1 MKLDKIFSGLNI
13 SSLGLSVQRRRM
25 NSIAE
30 NLANAETTKT
40 ESGGPYRRKLLQLK
54 ARNSGGFASSF
65 QQATVPLATT
75 QSGHVAGSDFGGQGD
90 LSTVPAIEAKE
101 ATDSTPP
108 RMVYDPGNPDAD
120 ADGYVAMPN
129 VNVVTEMVNMISASR
144 AFEANVVAIN
154 AAKNMAKDSLEI

>member
-1 MKLDKIFSGLNI
+1 MKIDRLFAGLNI

-40 ESGGPYRRKLLQLK
+40 ESGGPYKRKFLQLK
-54 ARNSGGFASSF
+54 AHGSQVFTSAI
-65 QQATVPLATT
+65 QQASIPLSTTQNGHVPLAE
-75 QSGHVAGSDFGGQGD
+75 FGARGGPA
-90 LSTVPAIEAKE
+90 TMNAIEAKE
-101 ATDSTPP
+101 TTDPTPP
-108 RMVYDPGNPDAD
+108 RMVYDPGHPDAD
-120 ADGYVAMPN
+120 ANGNVAMPN

-144 AFEANVVAIN
+144 SFEANVVAIN

>member
-1 MKLDKIFSGLNI
+1 MKIDRLFAGLNI
-13 SSLGLSVQRRRM
+13 SSLGLGVQRRRM

-40 ESGGPYRRKLLQLK
+40 ESGGPYKRKIVQLK
-54 ARNSGGFASSF
+54 TRTAQVFSSAIRQASI
-65 QQATVPLATT
+65 PLNTT
-75 QSGHVAGSDFGGQGD
+75 QSGHVQGTTFGTGGD
-90 LSTVPAIEAKE
+90 PVAMNAIEAKE
-101 ATDSTPP
+101 TTDPSPP

-120 ADGYVAMPN
+120 PNGYVAMPN

-144 AFEANVVAIN
+144 SFEANVVAIN

>member
-1 MKLDKIFSGLNI
+1 MKLDKIFAGLNI

-25 NSIAE
+25 NNIAE

-40 ESGGPYRRKLLQLK
+40 ESGGPYRRKILQLK
-54 ARNSGGFASSF
+54 ARSAQVFASTF
-65 QQATVPLATT
+65 QQASVPLSTT
-75 QSGHVAGSDFGGQGD
+75 QPGHVQGADFGAQGD
-90 LSTVPAIEAKE
+90 PATMNAIDAKQTVDPA
-101 ATDSTPP
+101 PP
-108 RMVYDPGNPDAD
+108 HMVYDPGNPDAD

-144 AFEANVVAIN
+144 SFEANVVAIN